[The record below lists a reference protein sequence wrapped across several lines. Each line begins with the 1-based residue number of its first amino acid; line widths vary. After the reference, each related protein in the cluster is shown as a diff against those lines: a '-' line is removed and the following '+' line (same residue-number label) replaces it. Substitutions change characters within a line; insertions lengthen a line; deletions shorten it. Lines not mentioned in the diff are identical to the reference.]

1 MEQQCKDKNNIISM
15 KRYTIYL
22 IRWQLSTP
30 VIYLVM
36 RYVNIDNTLI
46 KTILANL
53 IGGLIF
59 YWIDKVIFRKGGKNN
74 G

>member
-1 MEQQCKDKNNIISM
+1 M
-15 KRYTIYL
+15 KRYIMYL

-36 RYVNIDNTLI
+36 KYVNIDNMLI
-46 KTILANL
+46 KTILSNL

-59 YWIDKVIFRKGGKNN
+59 YWIDKIIFRKGGKNN

>member
-1 MEQQCKDKNNIISM
+1 M
-15 KRYTIYL
+15 YL

-36 RYVNIDNTLI
+36 KYVNIDNTLI
-46 KTILANL
+46 KTILSNL

-59 YWIDKVIFRKGGKNN
+59 YWIDKIIFRKGGKNN